1 MSEGT
6 HAVPGATP
14 VFVDTSAWYAIFDED
29 DGEHARATS
38 VRNAIHAGDLPYRPI
53 YTTGHVL
60 AELATLLLRHG
71 HDVTSRALG
80 QIRDSP
86 NVTVIHPD
94 QETFDAAMTEFDR
107 YDDHD
112 ISLVDH
118 LTGVLAAERDV
129 EYVFAFDGD
138 FRTLGFTVVPY
149 DTGEP

>member
-6 HAVPGATP
+6 HAGPGATP

-38 VRNAIHAGDLPYRPI
+38 VRDAIHAGDLPYRPI

-60 AELATLLLRHG
+60 AEVATLLLRRG

-80 QIRDSP
+80 QIRNSP

-94 QETFDAAMTEFDR
+94 RATFDAATTEFDR

-118 LTGVLAAERDV
+118 LTGVLAVERDV
-129 EYVFAFDGD
+129 DHVFAFDGD

>member
-1 MSEGT
+1 MSGG
-6 HAVPGATP
+6 ANAAPGATP

-29 DGEHARATS
+29 DAEHARATS
-38 VRNAIHAGDLPYRPI
+38 VREAIHAGDLPYRPI

-60 AELATLLLRHG
+60 GEVAALLLRRG
-71 HDVTSRALG
+71 HDIASRALG
-80 QIRDSP
+80 QIRNSP

-94 QETFDAAMTEFDR
+94 RATFDAATTEFDH
-107 YDDHD
+107 YDDHE

-118 LTGVLAAERDV
+118 LTGVLATERDV
-129 EYVFAFDGD
+129 DHVFAFDGD

>member
-6 HAVPGATP
+6 HTVPGATP

-38 VRNAIHAGDLPYRPI
+38 VRDAIHAGDLPYRPI

-60 AELATLLLRHG
+60 AELATLLLRRE

-94 QETFDAAMTEFDR
+94 QETFDAATTEFDR

-129 EYVFAFDGD
+129 DHVFAFDGD
-138 FRTLGFTVVPY
+138 FRTLGFTVVPS